1 MTKRR
6 LMQVVCV
13 AILLSV
19 LSFIAGELHVVY
31 DMKVRASN
39 ESLPVY
45 LIEIDG
51 QVFEYSE

>member
-1 MTKRR
+1 
-6 LMQVVCV
+6 MQVVCV